1 MKKIDLIIIGA
12 GLYVCGKGTN
22 GFGTILPAI
31 FEWERDNNKI
41 ANLFCVSTSNLS
53 AKQLLK
59 KGKELTSK
67 TGVKINIKAYP
78 QSNKKNP
85 QSYKEVI
92 KKLKKP
98 ACAIVAVPDH
108 LHYEVIKDCLLSGL
122 HTLVVKPFTS
132 TYEEGADLVRLAEKK
147 KLYGAVEFHKRWD
160 KSNIIM
166 RDRLRSGA
174 LGSPLYCW
182 IEYSQRRSI
191 PLSFFKAWAE
201 NTSILQYLGVHYVDI
216 IRFVTGAIPKRV
228 LATGQKYEILRNN
241 IDTHDSIQSLIEWE
255 MPDGHKFIQTIL
267 TNWIDP
273 NSSSAI
279 SDQKIKLVGAKGRYE
294 ANQKDRGIML
304 NNDEVGIEHIN
315 PDFCMPYGTKD
326 GSIQWKGY
334 GIDSIM
340 SFIDDVIQLSNKKIT
355 LSELEVSRPSF
366 NESLIS
372 TAVIQAAHKSL
383 NNNSQWENIINHA
396 SK

>member
-78 QSNKKNP
+78 QSNKRNP

-255 MPDGHKFIQTIL
+255 MPDGHK
-267 TNWIDP
+267 
-273 NSSSAI
+273 
-279 SDQKIKLVGAKGRYE
+279 
-294 ANQKDRGIML
+294 
-304 NNDEVGIEHIN
+304 
-315 PDFCMPYGTKD
+315 
-326 GSIQWKGY
+326 
-334 GIDSIM
+334 
-340 SFIDDVIQLSNKKIT
+340 
-355 LSELEVSRPSF
+355 
-366 NESLIS
+366 
-372 TAVIQAAHKSL
+372 
-383 NNNSQWENIINHA
+383 
-396 SK
+396 